1 MSIKIVSDSSSNVFH
16 IEGVNYTTV
25 PMKIIAGEKEYI
37 DAPGTNVRGMVDDL
51 RAYKGKSGS
60 SCANAQEWLDAFGDA
75 DMAFGVTISRNLS
88 GSYNSAYGLKGL
100 CKKCLMLLFVIVAV
114 QADNLMGGDYVRDA
128 VCIGFC
134 TNEIL
139 SIVENLGLAGV
150 PMPQAVV
157 KALEQLQ
164 EK

>member
-1 MSIKIVSDSSSNVFH
+1 MKESFCTALGVIGAALAAAFGGWDAAMTALMVCISVDYISGSVVALVFH
-16 IEGVNYTTV
+16 
-25 PMKIIAGEKEYI
+25 AS
-37 DAPGTNVRGMVDDL
+37 R
-51 RAYKGKSGS
+51 KSETG
-60 SCANAQEWLDAFGDA
+60 A
-75 DMAFGVTISRNLS
+75 
-88 GSYNSAYGLKGL
+88 YNSAYGLKGL
-100 CKKCLMLLFVIVAV
+100 CKKGLMLLFVLVAV
-114 QADNLMGGDYVRDA
+114 QVDRLMGSDYVRDA

-164 EK
+164 KKS

>member
-1 MSIKIVSDSSSNVFH
+1 MKESICTFFGLLGSALCWVFGGWDASLMALTVCMSIDYISGSLVALVFH
-16 IEGVNYTTV
+16 NS
-25 PMKIIAGEKEYI
+25 
-37 DAPGTNVRGMVDDL
+37 N
-51 RAYKGKSGS
+51 KSETG
-60 SCANAQEWLDAFGDA
+60 A
-75 DMAFGVTISRNLS
+75 
-88 GSYNSAYGLKGL
+88 YNSAYGLKGL
-100 CKKCLMLLFVIVAV
+100 CKKGLMLLFVVVAV
-114 QADNLMGGDYVRDA
+114 QADNLLGSDYVRDA

-164 EK
+164 SK